1 MIIDSKSVIFMDFEN
16 IYWSMK
22 RQYNHVPEP
31 GRLIEGLRDWASRF
45 GYVCMMQAYADF
57 DNEEFH
63 GLLSELQRRSV
74 EPRHVFSKNYEDGT
88 RKNAADIEMSL
99 DALELMY
106 NRPDVSTFVL
116 VCGDRDM
123 IQVIRKLKGRGK
135 QVYVTAVEKAMSK
148 DLIAFAN
155 GFTTVEQLLGVTA
168 PAGQSPDT
176 IVRRLHGME
185 GSMPFVGLKYFMKVL
200 SGSDQSDQRV
210 YDLVNKAIAD
220 DIVRTY
226 QVPNPHDERFPTTAC
241 RLNLEH
247 DLVRRLLGPV
257 TSGQATLGQGPSGQG
272 QAPSGPAITAPGV
285 VVPGLV
291 PSHSHG
297 AAGGAGKQGGPCDD
311 GKGGG
316 PCDDGKG
323 GGPCAD
329 GALAANLLAPTGVP
343 ALAAVAG
350 SGS

>member
-1 MIIDSKSVIFMDFEN
+1 MVDAKAVIFLDYEN

-22 RQYNHVPEP
+22 RQYNQAPEP
-31 GRLIEGLRDWASRF
+31 GRLMEALQDWAGRF
-45 GYVCMMQAYADF
+45 GYVCLMQAYADF

-106 NRPDVSTFVL
+106 NRPDVAIFVM

-155 GFTTVEQLLGVTA
+155 GFVTLESLLGVIP
-168 PAGQSPDT
+168 PAGLTAET
-176 IVRRLHGME
+176 IVRRLYGME
-185 GSMPFVGLKYFMKVL
+185 AAMPFVGLKYFMKVL
-200 SGSDQSDQRV
+200 SGTDCSDQRV
-210 YDLVNKAIAD
+210 YEMVNKAIAD

-241 RLNLEH
+241 RLNIEH
-247 DLVRRLLGPV
+247 EAVRRVLVTGVPNTGAANVPGSGGLAVGLG
-257 TSGQATLGQGPSGQG
+257 LGV
-272 QAPSGPAITAPGV
+272 AAPGIIA
-285 VVPGLV
+285 
-291 PSHSHG
+291 S
-297 AAGGAGKQGGPCDD
+297 GGS
-311 GKGGG
+311 
-316 PCDDGKG
+316 
-323 GGPCAD
+323 
-329 GALAANLLAPTGVP
+329 ALAA
-343 ALAAVAG
+343 AVG